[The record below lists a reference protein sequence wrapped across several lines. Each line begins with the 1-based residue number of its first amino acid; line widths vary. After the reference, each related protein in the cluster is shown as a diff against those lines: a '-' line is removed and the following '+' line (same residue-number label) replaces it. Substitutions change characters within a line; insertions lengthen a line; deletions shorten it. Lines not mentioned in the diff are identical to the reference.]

1 MAAGRLAGGRPL
13 LHSRLLP
20 PARGR
25 VTRMTDAL
33 LFVHQVGARAL
44 VAFAVVLGIWG
55 AYLYFRRA
63 ALAGGLSSSFLIMA
77 RLPAGQ
83 GPARPGM
90 FLSRHPPT
98 PPPHVRYP
106 VFAVLC
112 LPG

>member
-33 LFVHQVGARAL
+33 VFVHQVGARAL
-44 VAFAVVLGIWG
+44 VAFAVVLGVWG

-63 ALAGGLSSSFLIMA
+63 ALAGGVRSRFLLMA
-77 RLPAGQ
+77 GLPAVQGLAGLGLFNAGQ
-83 GPARPGM
+83 GPGA
-90 FLSRHPPT
+90 S
-98 PPPHVRYP
+98 
-106 VFAVLC
+106 
-112 LPG
+112 

>member
-20 PARGR
+20 PARFR

-55 AYLYFRRA
+55 AYLYFRRDAVSGGVRSSLLLLARRTPLRGLPGPRGGVSAPRPPPRRRGACA
-63 ALAGGLSSSFLIMA
+63 ALAVPL
-77 RLPAGQ
+77 
-83 GPARPGM
+83 
-90 FLSRHPPT
+90 
-98 PPPHVRYP
+98 
-106 VFAVLC
+106 
-112 LPG
+112 